1 MLDYTFK
8 KNNVLELVEYINNK
22 GFQKTLISVWEK
34 IFPTFF
40 EDLDFNKKAN
50 LAYIFEKLAWFHQTQ
65 VYFSELDIETLSF
78 YVAYGLV
85 CESNYTYEPKEII
98 DFMICKLY
106 NSTFN
111 STYDYVIDCV
121 LALKK

>member
-8 KNNVLELVEYINNK
+8 KDYVMELVKYINDK
-22 GFQKTLISVWEK
+22 GFQKTLISIWEK

-50 LAYIFEKLAWFHQTQ
+50 LAYIFEKLAWYHQTQ
-65 VYFSELDIETLSF
+65 VYSSEFDIETLSF

-85 CESNYTYEPKEII
+85 CESDYTYEPNEII
-98 DFMICKLY
+98 DYMKRSSY
-106 NSTFN
+106 NYAFKKK
-111 STYDYVIDCV
+111 YDYVIDCV
-121 LALKK
+121 FTLKK